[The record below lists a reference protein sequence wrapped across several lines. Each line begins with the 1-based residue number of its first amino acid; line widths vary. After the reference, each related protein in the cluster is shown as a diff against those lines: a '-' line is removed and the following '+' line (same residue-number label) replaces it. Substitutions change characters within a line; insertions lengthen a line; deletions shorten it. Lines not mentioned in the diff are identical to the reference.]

1 MTPSEPSSPRREG
14 ASPADRRMS
23 PTPPRRTG
31 TRPPRHPTA
40 RTAAAGV
47 LAGALLALGLGG
59 PTPLGASEVHEE
71 AVLESPAST
80 VAAGGEL
87 RLVGRD
93 FAAGE
98 DHRLRLVGALEEHD
112 LGKVSP
118 DTAGTFEVAV
128 RIPDEVDP
136 GRYRVE
142 AVAPDGDVAARLSL
156 TVVAG
161 SAAEGD
167 GASDDMAG
175 AAADGGAGAST
186 AEATAEH
193 LEIDR
198 SRSGLEW
205 TVILVLL
212 GAAVG
217 TGGGL
222 LRRSA

>member
-1 MTPSEPSSPRREG
+1 MTLSRPPSPRREG
-14 ASPADRRMS
+14 ASPPDRRI
-23 PTPPRRTG
+23 PFPPPWRG
-31 TRPPRHPTA
+31 SA
-40 RTAAAGV
+40 ATAAAGALV
-47 LAGALLALGLGG
+47 GALLALSPGG
-59 PTPLGASEVHEE
+59 PAGPAPLGAAEVHEE

-80 VAAGGEL
+80 VAVGNEV

-98 DHRLRLVGALEEHD
+98 DHRLRLVGALEQHD
-112 LGKVSP
+112 LGEVSP

-128 RIPDEVDP
+128 RIPDGADP

-142 AVAPDGDVAARLSL
+142 AVAPDGDVAARLAV

-167 GASDDMAG
+167 GGSDDGAG
-175 AAADGGAGAST
+175 AAEGEGAAAST
-186 AEATAEH
+186 PEATAEH

-205 TVILVLL
+205 TVILALL

-217 TGGGL
+217 AGGGL